1 MAEAQRSASSVF
13 IVGLEEKSYGKQGEN
28 FRSYFPKGELAAPGR
43 QHAWFRRDGVER
55 RGRAPACHS
64 SRGDK
69 QRVPLRAE
77 RLYAGC
83 FVLLDIEDGVELRDL
98 QQVVHFLGEVEQ
110 LEVAA
115 LVFARSESA
124 DQLADT

>member
-1 MAEAQRSASSVF
+1 MQRRGPHRARFWRDGVERRGPHRARF
-13 IVGLEEKSYGKQGEN
+13 WRDGVERRGPHRAR
-28 FRSYFPKGELAAPGR
+28 F
-43 QHAWFRRDGVER
+43 WRDGVER

-64 SRGDK
+64 SHGDK
-69 QRVPLRAE
+69 RRAPLLAE
-77 RLYAGC
+77 RLYARC

-115 LVFARSESA
+115 LVFASGVGAHQFA
-124 DQLADT
+124 DP